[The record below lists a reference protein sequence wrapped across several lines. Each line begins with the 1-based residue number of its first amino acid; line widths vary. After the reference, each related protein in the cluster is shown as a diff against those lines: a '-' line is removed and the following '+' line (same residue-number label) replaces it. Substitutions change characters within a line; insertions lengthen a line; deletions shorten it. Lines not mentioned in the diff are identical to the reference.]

1 MSYVHGTSPRKY
13 ERTCDVER
21 RAPRTRPKK
30 VNRKAEKKKTVY
42 SKYFTIG
49 VTVIIAFAFL
59 ISYRSSLIEEKSV
72 RIQEERNAIEQLKN
86 ENVELN
92 LGLQKALSLTNI
104 EKQAKNKLGMQK
116 LQNNQIRYI
125 KIEKEDYVEPVSSTR
140 IEEKQLSFF
149 EKVINFFTNK
159 D

>member
-13 ERTCDVER
+13 ERSYDVPR

-30 VNRKAEKKKTVY
+30 VNRKVGKKKTVY
-42 SKYFTIG
+42 SKYFTVG

-104 EKQAKNKLGMQK
+104 ERQAKNKLGMQK

-149 EKVINFFTNK
+149 EKVMSFFTNK